1 MTGAETAA
9 TMPAASLIERLTSV
23 NAAPPLLGFGISN
36 PDQVKHAI
44 ESGAAGAIS
53 GSATVNIIAQNL
65 DDVPAM
71 LSALGQFVTAMKAA
85 TGK

>member
-1 MTGAETAA
+1 
-9 TMPAASLIERLTSV
+9 MPAASLIEKLTNV

-36 PDQVKHAI
+36 PEQVKHAI

-53 GSATVNIIAQNL
+53 GSATVNLIEQNL

-71 LSALGQFVTAMKAA
+71 LSALDGFVSSMKAA
-85 TGK
+85 TRK